1 MTTQAQERHGLRVAG
16 LDGGVVTLGSADL
29 DDLSARVEGRLL
41 AEGDAGWNDAILVW
55 NAMVA
60 RTPALVVQPGSAE
73 DVAAAVQFARERGLL
88 LGVKSGGHHI
98 AGTAIAERGL
108 TLDMAR
114 MCDVVV
120 DHAARVA
127 RVGPGCRL
135 ADVDRGTQEHG
146 LALPLGF
153 VSEVGVAGLTLGGGL
168 GYLTRRF
175 GWTVD
180 NLEEVEVVTADGE
193 IRTASRVDHDD
204 LFWALRG
211 GGGNFGVVTRLTFR
225 LHEVGPV
232 VHGGLI
238 AWPFERADE
247 ILQAYRALT
256 AQAPRELA
264 VWLVLLHAP
273 PMPFVPAEWQG
284 KKVCSMVVCW
294 TGDLPEVDA
303 ALAPIRAIG
312 DPAVNLLQAWPYVQ
326 QQSFLD
332 DREPQGADNYWKTE
346 YVSELSDGLL
356 DAIRDTFAECTVP
369 EAKVGLLHLEGALNE
384 RDDDDGA
391 VGNRDVRFAVGI
403 NGRWQPRDPNAD
415 AHLQWVRDGGQR
427 VQPFT
432 LGRTYINFQ
441 TEDESDARVRVS
453 YGANY
458 DRLVEVKRRY
468 DPENVFRVNRN
479 IAPGG

>member
-1 MTTQAQERHGLRVAG
+1 MTTQAQERDGLRVAG

-29 DDLSARVEGRLL
+29 DDLSTRIEGRLL

-60 RTPALVVQPGSAE
+60 RTPALVVQPASAE
-73 DVAAAVQFARERGLL
+73 DVAAAVRFAHERGLL

-120 DHAARVA
+120 DPAARVA

-180 NLEEVEVVTADGE
+180 NLEEAEIVTADGE

-225 LHEVGPV
+225 LHEVGPI

-247 ILQAYRALT
+247 ILRAYRALT

-312 DPAVNLLQAWPYVQ
+312 DPAVDLLQAWPYVQ

-332 DREPQGADNYWKTE
+332 DSEPPGADNYWKTE

-356 DAIRDTFAECTVP
+356 DAIRDTFAAVHRPRGDGRAPPSRRC
-369 EAKVGLLHLEGALNE
+369 AE
-384 RDDDDGA
+384 RARRRRRCGREPGRS
-391 VGNRDVRFAVGI
+391 VRGRD
-403 NGRWQPRDPNAD
+403 
-415 AHLQWVRDGGQR
+415 QR
-427 VQPFT
+427 QV
-432 LGRTYINFQ
+432 
-441 TEDESDARVRVS
+441 A
-453 YGANY
+453 A
-458 DRLVEVKRRY
+458 
-468 DPENVFRVNRN
+468 
-479 IAPGG
+479 A